1 MRRRVQ
7 EEVVWLMVP
16 KGSPGPVVC
25 FGSSQIRLAI
35 ALLLAL
41 AIFNPVRSADISV
54 REIAELLF
62 KTPAKSQV
70 NLAGRD
76 LSFLDLSELDFKG
89 AKLVGS
95 NLHGSDLTGA
105 NLSHADLSR
114 AMLDRATIVGADFS
128 GADLSEA
135 LIRLPHAVGSVAFDR
150 ASSPIFFGADL
161 SSARLVARLDGADFR
176 NARLER
182 ANLAPYGDTTQNT
195 LTRPSVMIAC
205 NFSGAMLEGAN
216 LSEAIL
222 RFANFQ
228 NANLTRANLSG
239 ADLTMANLSGA
250 DLSDANIA
258 DANFDGANLKAT
270 QGLGKAA
277 GISTARNLN
286 WSD

>member
-1 MRRRVQ
+1 MAHRGLSEPGTCLGTSLTRV
-7 EEVVWLMVP
+7 
-16 KGSPGPVVC
+16 
-25 FGSSQIRLAI
+25 AI
-35 ALLLAL
+35 ALLFAL
-41 AIFNPVRSADISV
+41 AIFGPVRSADMSV
-54 REIAELLF
+54 REITQLLF
-62 KTPAKSQV
+62 KAPQKSQV
-70 NLAGRD
+70 NLAGHD
-76 LSFLDLSELDFKG
+76 LSFLDLSGLDFKG
-89 AKLVGS
+89 AKLVDS

-128 GADLSEA
+128 GAELSNA
-135 LIRLPHAVGSVAFDR
+135 LIRLPHAVSSVAFDR
-150 ASSPIFFGADL
+150 ASSPIFFGANL

-176 NARLER
+176 NARLAR

-195 LTRPSVMIAC
+195 LTRRSVMIAC
-205 NFSGAMLEGAN
+205 DFSGAMLEGAN

-222 RFANFQ
+222 RFSNFQ

-258 DANFDGANLKAT
+258 NANFDGANLKAT

>member
-1 MRRRVQ
+1 MACQ
-7 EEVVWLMVP
+7 
-16 KGSPGPVVC
+16 
-25 FGSSQIRLAI
+25 RLSETGICLGTLLTGVAI
-35 ALLLAL
+35 ALSLAV
-41 AIFNPVRSADISV
+41 ASSERVKSADMSV

-62 KTPAKSQV
+62 KAPAKSQV
-70 NLAGRD
+70 SLAGRD

-114 AMLDRATIVGADFS
+114 AMLDRATIVRADFS
-128 GADLSEA
+128 GADLSGA
-135 LIRLPHAVGSVAFDR
+135 LIRLPHAAGSVAFDR
-150 ASSPIFFGADL
+150 ASSPMFFGADL
-161 SSARLVARLDGADFR
+161 SGARLVARLDGADFR
-176 NARLER
+176 NANLEH

-195 LTRPSVMIAC
+195 LTRRSLMIAC
-205 NFSGAMLEGAN
+205 DFSGATLKRAN

-228 NANLTRANLSG
+228 NANLTHANLSG

-250 DLSDANIA
+250 NLTHANIV
-258 DANFDGANLKAT
+258 DANFDGANLQAT
-270 QGLGKAA
+270 QGLDKAA

-286 WSD
+286 RRD